1 MLDSLQT
8 VVEKATE
15 HMATMKTEAG
25 VPLVEVQDPVE
36 VPRGGR
42 RVRARP
48 SLSTVHRHRV
58 RPSLCIGN
66 PNNYPSCSSSM
77 SDSQSNF
84 TAGWPGSHSRDSDM
98 GYHGLGPL
106 PPRRDKLLQEKSLK
120 RLLRLEN
127 RGVRSGAM
135 GWAGWRPGPG
145 LRLAWPLLDT
155 SESSFLSAEKPGAV
169 LLSEGFPTVRLY
181 GQPVQQ
187 PVDPEAAPVLVL
199 RPAGFKLRRA

>member
-145 LRLAWPLLDT
+145 LRLAWPLLGT

-199 RPAGFKLRRA
+199 RPAGFELRRA